1 MTLGFNRY
9 TSFYLIQ
16 IRRVHLVDST
26 RRLLVIPSTS
36 SDSTAIH
43 VMQHAIR
50 EGCYETS
57 CSLLLLVLQLTR
69 GRVDSALDKNT
80 PSIERGRLSVPIG
93 GALTDWYTLKRGNRL
108 LRKRSNLLIRMSLAH
123 HDLFRGE
130 LLLVLL
136 RMLAFIV

>member
-1 MTLGFNRY
+1 
-9 TSFYLIQ
+9 
-16 IRRVHLVDST
+16 
-26 RRLLVIPSTS
+26 LVIPSTS

-43 VMQHAIR
+43 VKQHAIR
-50 EGCYETS
+50 EGYHETS
-57 CSLLLLVLQLTR
+57 SSLLLLILQLTR
-69 GRVDSALDKNT
+69 GRIDSALDQNT
-80 PSIERGRLSVPIG
+80 SFIERGRLSISIG
-93 GALTDWYTLKRGNRL
+93 GALSDWHMLKRGNCL